1 MSRLKP
7 FHLRAM
13 PFRFRLLNPCWLLSC
28 LMFQVPCAAEGE
40 LHPAEQYSVDVESG
54 AIWQVGTGTPLSY
67 RIFPTQF
74 SWRSKEALGWNFGN
88 GLRLSIRHRLTL
100 QATWIDQGPESHY
113 VAVGGSPSIELWD
126 RSGRW
131 GLAGGAGGGL
141 GLLDSRGVKGGQGQD
156 FTLHWFA
163 RGGIEHV
170 IAPGRRMSVGILFQ
184 HMSNGGQTK
193 PNPGIDAVGF
203 TFGYSFRY

>member
-1 MSRLKP
+1 MRTFP
-7 FHLRAM
+7 R
-13 PFRFRLLNPCWLLSC
+13 PGTLLSLLC
-28 LMFQVPCAAEGE
+28 LAVVAPCAGEGA
-40 LHPAEQYSVDVESG
+40 LHPAEQSAVDVETG

-67 RIFPTQF
+67 RLFPTQL
-74 SWRSKEALGWNFGN
+74 SWRSKEAFGLELGN
-88 GLRLSIRHRLTL
+88 GFRVRFRHRLTL

-126 RSGRW
+126 RMGRW
-131 GLAGGAGGGL
+131 ALAGGAGGGL
-141 GLLDSRGVKGGQGQD
+141 GMLDSRGVKGGQGQD
-156 FTLHWFA
+156 FTFHWFA

-170 IAPGRRMSVGILFQ
+170 IAPARRIMAGVLFQ

-203 TFGYSFRY
+203 TFGYSASY

>member
-1 MSRLKP
+1 MFSSGWQLTII
-7 FHLRAM
+7 LI
-13 PFRFRLLNPCWLLSC
+13 
-28 LMFQVPCAAEGE
+28 LMGFLHGADCIAENAALAAE
-40 LHPAEQYSVDVESG
+40 QSSVDLEVG
-54 AIWQVGTGTPLSY
+54 TIWQVGTGTPLSY
-67 RIFPTQF
+67 RLFPTQL
-74 SWRSKEALGWNFGN
+74 SWRSKEAWGCDVGSS
-88 GLRLSIRHRLTL
+88 LRLRFRHRLTF

-113 VAVGGSPSIELWD
+113 IALGGSPSLELWD
-126 RSGRW
+126 RRERW

-170 IAPGRRMSVGILFQ
+170 VAPGRRMSVGILFQ

-203 TFGYSFRY
+203 TLGYSWIY